1 MQVSRKKRN
10 LFMKI
15 VALLA
20 VILRVITNFLSVSVK
35 PRWLVRGIF
44 GYGFPGLIGLI
55 ACCPMSHAEDW
66 KIGASRIDV
75 TPNEPV
81 RLSGYAA
88 RVKPSEGIDSSL
100 FVRSLYL
107 EHKRGQPLLVIS
119 WDAIGISASMTEEI
133 GRAVQAEF
141 GLSRSQIVLCT
152 THSHTAPHL
161 EGVLTNLF
169 ADELSPKEREASQRY
184 TEQLATATLQ
194 SVREAIANVELGTV
208 SIAQDQAEF
217 AINRRVI
224 QSGRWAN
231 FGETPN
237 GPVDRRVRVL
247 SARNQA
253 GKLVAVAYQYA
264 CHCTSISPER
274 NRVSSDWAGLSA
286 ELLEKENTGLVALPI
301 IGTGADSNPNPRG
314 EYTHAQTH
322 AKSMFEAVTRAIALE
337 QKPLAAPTHTSF
349 SYAGLEFDRPNV
361 STLQGLL
368 QDPNKH
374 IQNRARGLL
383 ETLKVKDRIPESYP
397 APIHFWAFG
406 DQLAWVFLG
415 GEVVVDYQIRLE
427 RELSQFSDVWVAAY
441 VDDVF
446 AYVSSERLRRE
457 GGYEVDSSMIYYNQP
472 GPWVSGTEEKLVK
485 AVLDL
490 QNQTRDLQRPLDKD
504 QALRSIRVP
513 EGFRVEQLAAEPLI
527 MDPINVAFGAD
538 GKVWVLEMPDYPNG
552 GERSGRVI
560 CLEDKDRDGVLD
572 SSKPFLSDLPF
583 VSGVYAWRDGIVVA
597 CAPEVFFARDTNNDG
612 VADEKRVILSGFA
625 LANPQHRVHGFT
637 YGLDHKLHFGT
648 GSDTATVNLH
658 RLDGTVEEIDIR
670 GCDLAIDP
678 DRHELTLETGET
690 QFIRSHDGWGN
701 WFGNDNTHPI
711 YHFVFDRNWA
721 KSGKRPIGG
730 MSRYL
735 TQPVDSPKVYP
746 LSAALDRFN
755 DPLTANRYTSVCSTI
770 INLSDGNGDAM
781 VGAAFV
787 CEPVHNLVSR
797 MSMKRDGISWR
808 AERMPEDS
816 SSEWLRSD
824 DPWFRPVRVINAP
837 DGSIWIADMYRRVI
851 EHPTWIPEEW
861 LARLDV
867 YAGKE
872 QGRLYRVYHHTQDIR
887 QPKEMSRVSEEELI
901 ELLGDENIAI
911 ADWAQQQ
918 WIWRFSSEQAS
929 SQRVATALSSANP
942 KIRIRAFAILSYLG
956 RLQENELA
964 ALLIDHDQR
973 IVTYVLGQ
981 LLRGDS
987 VPKTLVQ
994 HLAKSELNASEID
1007 PLLAMR
1013 IVLCLLNHGEREDSL
1028 AAKRCCDLL
1037 LEHAGV
1043 SGFDGILEF
1052 AESSRIGFLVRELI
1066 SRDDIRGTA
1075 YLNRLIPRIDANQLA
1090 DIVQKIAGHN
1100 GPRPA
1105 WHFLMARQLGLHSNI
1120 ASINN
1125 ELIDQIYANAKEV
1138 ILSGDENVA
1147 CKMAAWDLYLSRLT
1161 DDSRAAIGEL
1171 ISVLPKSDSA
1181 IAEKIVSGVYRL
1193 GDNSRKVLLETAPVW
1208 PASLKSLTLS
1218 LFTSQPKGIEM
1229 LINEIANG
1237 RILATDVTPSQ
1248 LEVIRQN
1255 AKGSLAERVVKSFG
1269 KDESSNRGEAIERFE
1284 REWPSKV
1291 DFGPGK
1297 QLFEAH
1303 CAKCH
1308 RGSISGG
1315 VAEAPIGPSLQAL
1328 SHWTNRAWL
1337 EAIIDPGRAVDEK
1350 YKRSIIRTQEDLVLT
1365 GLVRQ
1370 ESDTELELVLT
1381 DGRIETI
1388 RKSEIAEIKSS
1399 DQSLMPDGFEK
1410 SLTPEQIAQIVT
1422 YLRRGEE

>member
-1 MQVSRKKRN
+1 MC
-10 LFMKI
+10 I
-15 VALLA
+15 VVLLA
-20 VILRVITNFLSVSVK
+20 VFLYVINNFLSDSNK
-35 PRWLVRGIF
+35 PFQLFSWIAKACFLGIISLVVN
-44 GYGFPGLIGLI
+44 
-55 ACCPMSHAEDW
+55 CPMSRAQEW
-66 KIGASRIDV
+66 KIGASRVDV
-75 TPNEPV
+75 TPTEPV

-88 RVKPSEGIDSSL
+88 RVKPSEGVDSSL

-107 EHKRGQPLLVIS
+107 KHKNGEPLLIVS
-119 WDAIGISASMTEEI
+119 LDAIGISASMTEEI
-133 GRAVQAEF
+133 GRVLQVEF
-141 GLSRSQIVLCT
+141 GLTRAQIVLCT

-161 EGVLTNLF
+161 AGVLTNLF
-169 ADELSPKEREASQRY
+169 AESLSSKEREASQRY
-184 TEQLATATLQ
+184 TKQLLMATLQ
-194 SVREAIANVELGTV
+194 SVREAIANIETGTV
-208 SIAQDQAEF
+208 SIAQDQADF

-224 QSGRWAN
+224 QSGQWAN
-231 FGETPN
+231 FGETPS

-247 SARNQA
+247 SARNQV
-253 GKLVAVAYQYA
+253 GELIAVAYQYA
-264 CHCTSISPER
+264 CHCTSISPDR

-286 ELLEKENTGLVALPI
+286 EILEKENPGLVALPI

-314 EYTHAQTH
+314 EYSHAQTH
-322 AKSMFEAVTRAIALE
+322 AKNMFEAVTRAIASD
-337 QKPLAAPTHTSF
+337 QKPLVAPTQTSF
-349 SYAGLEFDRPNV
+349 SYAGLEFDRPAT
-361 STLQGLL
+361 STLQELL
-368 QDPNKH
+368 NNPNKH
-374 IQNRARGLL
+374 VQNRARGLL
-383 ETLKVKDRIPESYP
+383 ETLKLKDRIPESYP

-485 AVLDL
+485 AILDL
-490 QNQTRDLQRPLDKD
+490 QNQTRDLERPLDKE
-504 QALRSIRVP
+504 QSLRSIRVP
-513 EGFRVEQLAAEPLI
+513 EGFRVEQVAAEPLI

-597 CAPEVFFARDTNNDG
+597 CAPEVFFARDTDNDG
-612 VADEKRVILSGFA
+612 EADEKRVILSGFA

-648 GSDTATVNLH
+648 GADTASVTLH
-658 RLDGTVEEIDIR
+658 RLDGTKEEFDIR

-711 YHFVFDRNWA
+711 YHYVFDRNWA
-721 KSGKRPIGG
+721 RGSRRHFSG

-746 LSAALDRFN
+746 LSPALDRFN

-770 INLSDGNGDAM
+770 INLSPGNGDAM
-781 VGAAFV
+781 VGTALV
-787 CEPVHNLVSR
+787 CEPVHNLISR

-808 AERMPEDS
+808 ADRMPEDS

-872 QGRLYRVYHHTQDIR
+872 QGRLYRIYHNSQDIR
-887 QPKEMSRVSEEELI
+887 PPKEMSRASESELI
-901 ELLGDENIAI
+901 DLLGDDNVAI

-918 WIWRFSSEQAS
+918 WIWRLSGEQAPTQLIS
-929 SQRVATALSSANP
+929 SALSSANP
-942 KIRIRAFAILSYLG
+942 KIRIRAFAILNYLG
-956 RLQENELA
+956 RLQEMELA
-964 ALLIDHDQR
+964 ALLNDNDQR
-973 IVTYVLGQ
+973 VSTYILGQ
-981 LLRGDS
+981 LLRCDR
-987 VPKTLVQ
+987 VPTILVQ
-994 HLAKSELNASEID
+994 SLAKSELPPSSID

-1013 IVLCLLNHGEREDSL
+1013 IVLCLVNHGEREDKLS
-1028 AAKRCCDLL
+1028 AKRCCDLL
-1037 LEHAGV
+1037 LEHSGV
-1043 SGFDGILEF
+1043 VGFDSILEF
-1052 AESSRIGFLVRELI
+1052 ADSNQISMVVSELI
-1066 SRDDIRGTA
+1066 SRDDIRGTS
-1075 YLNRLIPRIDANQLA
+1075 YLNRLIPRMDAIELNS
-1090 DIVQKIAGHN
+1090 IVQKIAGHS
-1100 GPRPA
+1100 GARPA
-1105 WHFLMARQLGLHSNI
+1105 WHFLMARQIGLHSNTS
-1120 ASINN
+1120 SINDA
-1125 ELIDQIYANAKEV
+1125 LIDKIYANAREV
-1138 ILSGDENVA
+1138 VLSEDASVGSA
-1147 CKMAAWDLYLSRLT
+1147 IAAWELYLSRLT
-1161 DDSRAAIGEL
+1161 DDSIVAVGEL
-1171 ISVLPKSDSA
+1171 LNGLPKGDIIVS
-1181 IAEKIVSGVYRL
+1181 EKIVSGVYRL
-1193 GDNSRKVLLETAPVW
+1193 GDKSRKGLLGTMHAW
-1208 PASLKSLTLS
+1208 PASLKSLTIS
-1218 LFTSQPKGIEM
+1218 LFASQTKGIES
-1229 LINEIANG
+1229 LLDEIESG
-1237 RILATDVTPSQ
+1237 RILAIDVTPSQ

-1269 KDESSNRGEAIERFE
+1269 KDESSNRGESIDRFE
-1284 REWPSKV
+1284 REWPLKV
-1291 DFGPGK
+1291 EFAPGK
-1297 QLFEAH
+1297 LLFEAH

-1308 RGSISGG
+1308 RGEKSGG
-1315 VAEAPIGPSLQAL
+1315 VAEASIGPSLQAL

-1350 YKRSIIRTQEDLVLT
+1350 YKRSIIRTQEDSVLT
-1365 GLVRQ
+1365 GLIRQ
-1370 ESDTELELVLT
+1370 ESENEIELVLT
-1381 DGRIETI
+1381 DGRIERI
-1388 RKSEIAEIKSS
+1388 PRSEIAEIKSS
-1399 DQSLMPDGFEK
+1399 EQSLMPDGFEK

-1422 YLRRGEE
+1422 YLRRGED

>member
-1 MQVSRKKRN
+1 MC
-10 LFMKI
+10 I
-15 VALLA
+15 VFLLTTF
-20 VILRVITNFLSVSVK
+20 LRVLTIIFSEIIQPCRL
-35 PRWLVRGIF
+35 LRGITDACF
-44 GYGFPGLIGLI
+44 VAIIGLM
-55 ACCPMSHAEDW
+55 AYGLPSHAEEW
-66 KIGASRIDV
+66 NVGASRIDV
-75 TPNEPV
+75 TPTEPV

-88 RVKPSEGIDSSL
+88 RVKPSEGVDSSL

-107 EHKRGQPLLVIS
+107 EHKKGEPLLIVS
-119 WDAIGISASMTEEI
+119 MDAIGISASMTEEI
-133 GRAVQAEF
+133 CRVLQAEF
-141 GLSRSQIVLCT
+141 GLNRAQIVLCT

-169 ADELSPKEREASQRY
+169 ADPLSSKEREASKQY
-184 TEQLATATLQ
+184 TEQLLRATLK
-194 SVREAIANVELGTV
+194 SVREAIANIESGTV

-217 AINRRVI
+217 SINRRVI
-224 QSGRWAN
+224 QSGQWAN
-231 FGETPN
+231 FGETPS

-247 SARNQA
+247 SARNKA
-253 GKLVAVAYQYA
+253 GELIAVAYQYA

-286 ELLEKENTGLVALPI
+286 EILERENPGLVALPI

-314 EYTHAQTH
+314 EYIHAQTH
-322 AKSMFEAVTRAIALE
+322 AKSMFEAVTRAIASA
-337 QKPLAAPTHTSF
+337 QKPLAAPTHISF
-349 SYAGLEFDRPNV
+349 SYAGLEFDRPAK
-361 STLQGLL
+361 SILQELL
-368 QDPNKH
+368 NDPNKH
-374 IQNRARGLL
+374 VQNRARGLL
-383 ETLKVKDRIPESYP
+383 EILKVKDRIPESYP

-446 AYVSSERLRRE
+446 AYISSERLRRE

-513 EGFRVEQLAAEPLI
+513 EGFRVEQVAAEPLI

-560 CLEDKDRDGVLD
+560 CLEDIDRDGTLD
-572 SSKPFLSDLPF
+572 TSKPFLSNLPF

-597 CAPEVFFARDTNNDG
+597 CAPEVFFARDTDNDG
-612 VADEKRVILSGFA
+612 EADEKRVILSGFA

-648 GSDTATVNLH
+648 GADTATVTLH
-658 RLDGTVEEIDIR
+658 RLDGTKEEFDIR

-711 YHFVFDRNWA
+711 YHYVLDRNWA
-721 KSGKRPIGG
+721 KGGRRHFSGT
-730 MSRYL
+730 SRYL

-746 LSAALDRFN
+746 LSPALDRFN

-770 INLSDGNGDAM
+770 INLSPGNGDTM
-781 VGAAFV
+781 VGTALV

-797 MSMKRDGISWR
+797 MAMKRDGISWR
-808 AERMPEDS
+808 ADRLPEDS

-872 QGRLYRVYHHTQDIR
+872 QGRLYRVYHNTQDIR
-887 QPKEMSRVSEEELI
+887 PPKELSRISEAELV

-918 WIWRFSSEQAS
+918 WIWRFSDEQAAPQLIS
-929 SQRVATALSSANP
+929 TALSSANP
-942 KIRIRAFAILSYLG
+942 KIRIRAFAILNYLG
-956 RLQENELA
+956 RLQENELV
-964 ALLIDHDQR
+964 ALINDEDQR

-981 LLRGDS
+981 LLRGER
-987 VPKTLVQ
+987 VPTTLVQ
-994 HLAKSELNASEID
+994 SLAKSEIPPSAVD

-1013 IVLCLLNHGEREDSL
+1013 IVLCLVNHGEREDKLS
-1028 AAKRCCDLL
+1028 AKRCCDLL
-1037 LEHAGV
+1037 LEHSGI
-1043 SGFDGILEF
+1043 SGFDLILEY
-1052 AESSRIGFLVRELI
+1052 ADSNRIGLLVRELI
-1066 SRDDIRGTA
+1066 SRDDLRGTTC
-1075 YLNRLIPRIDANQLA
+1075 LNRLIPRMDTNELNSIM
-1090 DIVQKIAGHN
+1090 QKIADHSGT
-1100 GPRPA
+1100 RPA
-1105 WHFLMARQLGLHSNI
+1105 WHFLMARQLGLHSNTSSLND
-1120 ASINN
+1120 A
-1125 ELIDQIYANAKEV
+1125 LIDQIYTNAREV
-1138 ILSGDENVA
+1138 VLSEDASAGSTI
-1147 CKMAAWDLYLSRLT
+1147 AAWELYLSRLS
-1161 DDSRAAIGEL
+1161 DDSIVAVGEV
-1171 ISVLPKSDSA
+1171 ISVLPKSDS
-1181 IAEKIVSGVYRL
+1181 IVSEKIVSGVYRL
-1193 GDNSRKVLLETAPVW
+1193 GDNSRKILLGTVHAW
-1208 PASLKSLTLS
+1208 PASLKSLTIS
-1218 LFTSQPKGIEM
+1218 LFASQPKGIES
-1229 LINEIANG
+1229 LLNEIESG
-1237 RILATDVTPSQ
+1237 RILASDVTPSQ

-1255 AKGSLAERVVKSFG
+1255 AKGNLVENVVKIFG
-1269 KDESSNRGEAIERFE
+1269 KDDSSNRGEAIERFE
-1284 REWPSKV
+1284 REWPLKV

-1297 QLFEAH
+1297 LLFEAH
-1303 CAKCH
+1303 CVKCH
-1308 RGSISGG
+1308 RGGNSGG

-1337 EAIIDPGRAVDEK
+1337 EAIIEPGRAVDEK
-1350 YKRSIIRTQEDLVLT
+1350 YKRSMIRTQEDSVLT
-1365 GLVRQ
+1365 GLIRQ
-1370 ESDTELELVLT
+1370 ESETEIELVLT
-1381 DGRIETI
+1381 DGRIEKI
-1388 RKSEIAEIKSS
+1388 RRSEIAEIKSS
-1399 DQSLMPDGFEK
+1399 EQSLMPDGFEK

-1422 YLRRGEE
+1422 YLRRGED